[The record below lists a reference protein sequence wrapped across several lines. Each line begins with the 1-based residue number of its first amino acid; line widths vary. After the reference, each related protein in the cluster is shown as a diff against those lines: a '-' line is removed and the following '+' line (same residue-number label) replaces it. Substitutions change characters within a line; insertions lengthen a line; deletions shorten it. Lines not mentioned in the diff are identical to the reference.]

1 VATLQERLAAN
12 PDGAFEDVVL
22 EYQDALYRFAL
33 RLTNCPQEAEDAAQ
47 DAFVRAY
54 SWGAGGRPYPDQLGP
69 WLYRIALNVVRN
81 RVRRK
86 RHPVTALEHASE
98 VAAADPSP
106 PLLVEQGETR
116 AELAGR
122 LAALP
127 LRYREAVVLRHVE
140 ELGYD
145 EIASA
150 TGRAV
155 GTVKSDVPRGLA
167 LLRAAMSPCSGAN
180 E

>member
-1 VATLQERLAAN
+1 V
-12 PDGAFEDVVL
+12 DGDFDGLVL
-22 EYQDALYRFAL
+22 EYQDAIYRFAL
-33 RLTNCPQEAEDAAQ
+33 RLTNCPHEAEDVAQ
-47 DAFVRAY
+47 DTFVRA
-54 SWGAGGRPYPDQLGP
+54 WRGGWTSITDLRP
-69 WLYRIALNVVRN
+69 WLYRVALNVVRN
-81 RVRRK
+81 RMRRK
-86 RHPVTALEHASE
+86 RHPVTDLQN
-98 VAAADPSP
+98 AADLTSTDPEPAHVAERS
-106 PLLVEQGETR
+106 ETR
-116 AELAGR
+116 AELTTR

-150 TGRAV
+150 TGRPA
-155 GTVKSDVPRGLA
+155 GTIKSDVHRGLA